1 MSRQRTETPHMDW
14 TEKMLMGCLVVI
26 LLALVAMVVCM
37 SVTTAYNVQSVNNG
51 ELYAKSGTVT
61 EVNVT
66 EDAVTFVD
74 TQGYAWTF
82 TGCEDWQ
89 VGDRLAAVMH
99 TMGTD
104 TILDDAIVGTP
115 HYEG

>member
-1 MSRQRTETPHMDW
+1 MSKQRKVISPMDW
-14 TEKMLMGCLVVI
+14 TEKMMMGCLVVV
-26 LLALVAMVVCM
+26 LLALVAVVVCM
-37 SVTTAYNVQSVNNG
+37 SVATAYNVQSVNNG
-51 ELYAKSGTVT
+51 ELYAKSGVVT

-99 TMGTD
+99 TMGTE

-115 HYEG
+115 RYEG